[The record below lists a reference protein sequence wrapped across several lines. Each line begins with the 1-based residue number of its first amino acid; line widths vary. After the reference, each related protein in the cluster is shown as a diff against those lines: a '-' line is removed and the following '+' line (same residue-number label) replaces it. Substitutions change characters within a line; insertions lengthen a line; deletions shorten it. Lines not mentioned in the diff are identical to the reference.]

1 MHGYR
6 RGMTAP
12 PPAAGGEPA
21 RSVERDHPVSFA
33 IFALAR
39 AHRGLAGAMLAELG
53 LFPGQELIIMQL
65 SERDGRSQKE
75 LVEALR
81 LDHSTI
87 AKSLRRMEN
96 AGLVTRVTAVDDAR
110 VKLVSL
116 TPAGRALE
124 ERILQVWAELERL
137 STRALGEREQ
147 AQFVEL
153 AHELAA
159 SLPAG
164 GVPGD

>member
-1 MHGYR
+1 
-6 RGMTAP
+6 MTVP

-21 RSVERDHPVSFA
+21 PSAGRGYPVSFA
-33 IFALAR
+33 VFAVAR
-39 AHRGLAGAMLAELG
+39 AHRGLAGAMLADLG

-65 SERDGRSQKE
+65 AVRDGRSQKE

-87 AKSLRRMEN
+87 AKSLRRMEA
-96 AGLVTRVTAVDDAR
+96 AGLVTRVTSPEDAR

-124 ERILQVWAELERL
+124 SRIEQVWTELERL
-137 STRALGEREQ
+137 STQALSEREQ
-147 AQFVEL
+147 AQFVKL

-159 SLPAG
+159 SLPPG
-164 GVPGD
+164 GPLGD